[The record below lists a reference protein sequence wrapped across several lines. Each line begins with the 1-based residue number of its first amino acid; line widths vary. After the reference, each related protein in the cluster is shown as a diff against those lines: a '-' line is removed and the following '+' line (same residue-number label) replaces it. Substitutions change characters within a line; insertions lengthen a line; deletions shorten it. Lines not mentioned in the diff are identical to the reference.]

1 MDDFNKETLPEEPE
15 TNEEFDDEEDE
26 YEMSHLDKMT
36 GVFTSP
42 SETFAEISKFPPK
55 TTDWLFPVLA
65 LIVFV
70 IISNFIMMSNPIIK
84 QAIVEK
90 QMEKIE
96 KGLQDAVDSGSM
108 TQEQADS
115 QLETIQD
122 NMDTQ
127 MGAGQVFQVIGT
139 ILGVF
144 IVFFIVAGVYFIM
157 AKFVLKGEGTYQSAM
172 VALGLTFYISVLGTI
187 VRVILALAMDKFFAD
202 TSVATFMSADTSTFM
217 GFVLSKL
224 DIFSIWS
231 YAVIAIAFA
240 KMFKSEST
248 GKYYAMVFG
257 LWIGFGLLFFYLGK
271 LIPILSWMNG

>member
-1 MDDFNKETLPEEPE
+1 MDDFNKDTLPEEPE
-15 TNEEFDDEEDE
+15 LNEELDEEDDE

-42 SETFAEISKFPPK
+42 SETFAEMSKFPPK
-55 TTDWLFPVLA
+55 TTDWLIPVLA
-65 LIVFV
+65 LIIVV
-70 IISNFIMMSNPIIK
+70 IISNFVMMSNPIIK

-96 KGLQDAVDSGSM
+96 KGLQDAVDSGKM
-108 TQEQADS
+108 TQEQADN
-115 QLETIQD
+115 QMETIQD
-122 NMDTQ
+122 NIDSQ

-144 IVFFIVAGVYFIM
+144 IVFFVIAGVYFIF
-157 AKFVLKGEGTYQSAM
+157 AKFVLKGDGTYQTAM
-172 VALGLTFYISVLGTI
+172 VALGLTFYIAVLATI
-187 VRVILALAMDKFFAD
+187 VRIILALAMDKFFAD
-202 TSVATFMSADTSTFM
+202 TSVATFMNADTSTIM

-224 DIFSIWS
+224 DVFSIWS
-231 YAVIAIAFA
+231 YAVIAIAYA

-271 LIPILSWMNG
+271 LIPFLSWING